1 MSMADT
7 SLQAWYGRVLPS
19 LNARQQAV
27 VGAFESI
34 GPATLAAVAAWLE
47 VEVHTISGRITEL
60 KSCQPPLLVKHG
72 YDPKTRSNIYRL
84 QRHDDPPVFQRSQ
97 KTKPPTKP
105 AKKSRRSS
113 PAQHQSRLSSHPVQ
127 IDMFA

>member
-27 VGAFESI
+27 VGAFASI

-84 QRHDDPPVFQRSQ
+84 QPHDDPPVFPPSK
-97 KTKPPTKP
+97 KTKPPPKSKTKP
-105 AKKSRRSS
+105 AKKSRPVSTSHR
-113 PAQHQSRLSSHPVQ
+113 PSHPVQ